1 MEYQLLERAR
11 LSVSDDTV
19 FNSIF
24 NTLSMTFEK
33 GTKFTIKK
41 RTNGLIY
48 LNTQVSPYTL
58 VIDKMDFAKFFKVI
72 QKKYCN

>member
-1 MEYQLLERAR
+1 MQYQLLERAR

-41 RTNGLIY
+41 RTKGLIY
-48 LNTQVSPYTL
+48 LTTKVSPYTL

-72 QKKYCN
+72 

>member
-11 LSVSDDTV
+11 LSVSDETV
-19 FNSIF
+19 FNSLF
-24 NTLSMTFEK
+24 NTVSMTFEK

-41 RTNGLIY
+41 RTKGLIY
-48 LNTQVSPYTL
+48 LNTKVSPYTL

-72 QKKYCN
+72 